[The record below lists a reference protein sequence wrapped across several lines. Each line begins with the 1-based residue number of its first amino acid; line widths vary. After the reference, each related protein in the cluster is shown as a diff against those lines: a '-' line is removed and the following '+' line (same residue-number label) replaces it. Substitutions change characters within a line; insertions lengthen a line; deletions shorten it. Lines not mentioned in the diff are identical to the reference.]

1 VDETCASFE
10 GRINDPQRVSMSR
23 TFPVESISDHPD
35 FRPLASIPGIG
46 VDLRYGSVN
55 NFVGRDLYSPL
66 DCAWL
71 HRDAAEGLKESI
83 AWLALQRAGVGL
95 LVLDALRPQR
105 VQEQLWEAL
114 QGTDLLRY
122 LANPVRGSIHSF
134 GMAVDITL
142 VDALGREL
150 DMGTP
155 FDDLSERSHPA
166 LEDAMLA
173 RGELTAAQIDN
184 RKLLREA
191 MHRGGFNGIHSE
203 WWHFDYGNRDVVR
216 EEYTRIL

>member
-1 VDETCASFE
+1 M
-10 GRINDPQRVSMSR
+10 NR
-23 TFPVESISDHPD
+23 TYPVESIAGHED
-35 FRPLASIPGIG
+35 FRALASISGIK
-46 VDLRYGSVN
+46 VDLRYASAN

-71 HRDAAEGLKESI
+71 HRHAAAGLEKSV
-83 AWLALQRAGVGL
+83 AWLAVTRADVGL

-114 QGTDLLRY
+114 QGTDLLGY

-142 VDALGREL
+142 VDGHGREL
-150 DMGTP
+150 DMGTS
-155 FDDLSERSHPA
+155 FDDLTERSHPA

-173 RGELTAAQIDN
+173 RGELSEVQVDN
-184 RKLLREA
+184 RQLLRES
-191 MHRGGFNGIHSE
+191 MIHGGFVGISSE
-203 WWHFDYGNRDVVR
+203 WWHFDCGDRSVVR
-216 EEYTRIL
+216 AEYTRVL

>member
-1 VDETCASFE
+1 
-10 GRINDPQRVSMSR
+10 MSR
-23 TFPVESISDHPD
+23 THPIESIASHAD
-35 FRPLASIPGIG
+35 FRPLAGIKG
-46 VDLRYGSVN
+46 AWVDLRYASAH

-71 HRDAAEGLKESI
+71 HRHAAEGLEKTI
-83 AWLALQRAGVGL
+83 AWLACQHAELRL

-105 VQEQLWEAL
+105 VQEQLWQAL
-114 QGTDLLRY
+114 QGTDLLGY
-122 LANPVRGSIHSF
+122 LANPLRGSIHSF

-142 VDALGREL
+142 VDGRGSEL

-173 RGELTAAQIDN
+173 RFELTASQIGN
-184 RKLLREA
+184 RTTLREA
-191 MHRGGFNGIHSE
+191 MQQGGFKAISSE
-203 WWHFDYGNRDVVR
+203 WWHFDCGDRDVVR
-216 EEYTRIL
+216 TEYTRIL

>member
-1 VDETCASFE
+1 
-10 GRINDPQRVSMSR
+10 MSR
-23 TFPVESISDHPD
+23 THPIESIASHPD
-35 FRPLASIPGIG
+35 FCPLASIKG
-46 VDLRYGSVN
+46 VRVELRYASAN

-71 HRDAAEGLKESI
+71 HRHAAEGLEKTI
-83 AWLALQRAGVGL
+83 AWLALQRADLSL

-105 VQEQLWEAL
+105 VQEQLWQAL
-114 QGTDLLRY
+114 QGTELLGY

-142 VDALGREL
+142 IDGQGVEL
-150 DMGTP
+150 DMGTL

-173 RGELTAAQIDN
+173 RGELTASQIGN
-184 RKLLREA
+184 RRLLLEA
-191 MHRGGFNGIHSE
+191 MRHGGFNGIGSE
-203 WWHFDYGNRDVVR
+203 WWHFDCGDRDVVR
-216 EEYTRIL
+216 AEYSRIL